1 MPPAPP
7 AILMRLVAVLS
18 AIVAGSAVGGAAAGF
33 ITGNYFLAVLELVVL
48 LAAAMGVPVGL
59 GRFNRGPAIA
69 VACVAGGV
77 ATPTVL
83 SYLSQAPIGPLMGL
97 PLMPLVAGRLLAGA
111 GLAAIAGL
119 ILILRRPAESTRLLV
134 KGALLGAPVAI
145 FALLYWRV
153 PAVGAAIAGLH
164 PIANGLL
171 WVILGLVGLVLTS
184 VSGHCLI
191 RAFEVG
197 VEAGEKAADASEKP
211 GAAAA

>member
-7 AILMRLVAVLS
+7 TILMRLVAVVS
-18 AIVAGSAVGGAAAGF
+18 ALVALSAVGGAVAGF

-48 LAAAMGVPVGL
+48 LAAAMGVPIGL

-83 SYLSQAPIGPLMGL
+83 SYFSQAPIGPLMGL

-111 GLAAIAGL
+111 LLAGVAGL

-134 KGALLGAPVAI
+134 KGALLGAPVVI

-153 PAVGAAIAGLH
+153 PAVGNAIAGLH
-164 PIANGLL
+164 PVVNGLL
-171 WVILGLVGLVLTS
+171 WVILGLAGLVLTS

-197 VEAGEKAADASEKP
+197 VEAGEKAVDASEKP